1 MRLRT
6 RVTLVSAILMAVVL
20 SATGVFVYLRLQT
33 ELRRT
38 LEETLRSRADAELLV
53 VEGSG
58 SLPVDQPDD
67 AFAQLIAPDGSVV
80 ESSSSIA
87 GARAFASSGVGAPTF
102 SEREDVTIEGE
113 VVPARMLAVPVE
125 GGGVLVV
132 GASLDDQRTT
142 LGRLATALAIGGP
155 LALILAVGVTWLLV
169 GWTLRPVESMRAE
182 AAAISAGDPGRRL
195 PIPGT
200 GDELARLA
208 ETLNAMLDRLEE
220 AIERERRFV
229 DDASHEL
236 RTPLSNL
243 KAELELAL
251 RRSRTSDELERALR
265 SASEETDRLARLADD
280 LLVLARSDRGRLP
293 IRREPVD
300 VAEMVGGTVDSFAAR
315 ASERRVGIDVN
326 VPRELR
332 ADVDELRM
340 RQALGNL
347 LDNGLRYVP
356 AGGRL
361 SVAAERDDGSLRLEV
376 RDNGPGFPAEFL
388 PVAFEAFARPD
399 ASRSRPEGGTGLGLA
414 IVAAV
419 AQAHGGTAAAA
430 NAPGGGAVVILSIPG

>member
-6 RVTLVSAILMAVVL
+6 RVTLVSAALMAVVL
-20 SATGVFVYLRLQT
+20 AATGVFVYLRVQT

-38 LEETLRSRADAELLV
+38 VDETLRSRADAGLLIV
-53 VEGSG
+53 QETG
-58 SLPVDQPDD
+58 SLPPHQPDD
-67 AFAQLIAPDGSVV
+67 AFAQLIGADGSAV
-80 ESSSSIA
+80 ESSGSIA
-87 GARAFASSGVGAPTF
+87 GATALAPGDLRGPTF
-102 SEREDVTIEGE
+102 SEREALTIEGE
-113 VVPARMLAVPVE
+113 VVPARILAVPVPY
-125 GGGVLVV
+125 GGVLVV
-132 GASLDDQRTT
+132 GASLDDQLTT
-142 LGRLATALAIGGP
+142 LGRLAAALAIGGP
-155 LALILAVGVTWLLV
+155 AALILALGVTWLLV

-195 PIPGT
+195 PVPGT

-208 ETLNAMLDRLEE
+208 ETLNAMLHRLEE

-243 KAELELAL
+243 KAELDLAL
-251 RRSRTSDELERALR
+251 RRSRTADELELALR
-265 SASEETDRLARLADD
+265 SASEEADRLARLADD

-300 VAEMVGGTVDSFAAR
+300 VAAMVGGTVDSFAAR
-315 ASERRVGIDVN
+315 ASERGVGIDVQ
-326 VPRELR
+326 VSAELR
-332 ADVDELRM
+332 ADLDELRM

-356 AGGRL
+356 AGGRV
-361 SVAAERDDGSLRLEV
+361 SVAAVRDDGSLRLEV
-376 RDNGPGFPAEFL
+376 RDDGPGFPAEFL

-399 ASRSRPEGGTGLGLA
+399 ASRSRPGGGTGLGLA

-419 AQAHGGTAAAA
+419 AQAHGGTAEAA
-430 NAPGGGAVVILSIPG
+430 NLPGGGAVVVLSVPA

>member
-6 RVTLVSAILMAVVL
+6 RVTLVSAVLMAVVL

-38 LEETLRSRADAELLV
+38 LDETLRSRADAELLV
-53 VEGSG
+53 VEELG
-58 SLPVDQPDD
+58 
-67 AFAQLIAPDGSVV
+67 IAPARPARRCVRAADRPDGSVV

-87 GARAFASSGVGAPTF
+87 GAPAFASGGVRAPTF
-102 SEREDVTIEGE
+102 SERERRDDRGRGRAGE
-113 VVPARMLAVPVE
+113 DARRP
-125 GGGVLVV
+125 GRRRGVLVV

-182 AAAISAGDPGRRL
+182 AAAISAGDPGA
-195 PIPGT
+195 GC
-200 GDELARLA
+200 
-208 ETLNAMLDRLEE
+208 
-220 AIERERRFV
+220 
-229 DDASHEL
+229 
-236 RTPLSNL
+236 
-243 KAELELAL
+243 
-251 RRSRTSDELERALR
+251 RSRAPATSSRSGRDAERDAGPAR
-265 SASEETDRLARLADD
+265 GGDRTRAAVR
-280 LLVLARSDRGRLP
+280 R
-293 IRREPVD
+293 RREPRAPDAAVEPEGRARPRPAPFAHGRRSWSARS
-300 VAEMVGGTVDSFAAR
+300 VAPRRRRIGSRGSPTTCSCSRARTAGVCRSGASRSTSRRWWADTVDSFAAR
-315 ASERRVGIDVN
+315 ASERGVGIDVH
-326 VPRELR
+326 VPGELR

-376 RDNGPGFPAEFL
+376 RDDGPGFPAEFL
-388 PVAFEAFARPD
+388 PVAFEAVRAPGRVEVPTGGRD
-399 ASRSRPEGGTGLGLA
+399 RSRPARSWPPSRRRTAGPPRPRTPP
-414 IVAAV
+414 
-419 AQAHGGTAAAA
+419 AAA
-430 NAPGGGAVVILSIPG
+430 PS